1 MCDII
6 QSYTNIYFNKQCLT
20 KKFTPNYANVK
31 LPNTSPAAH
40 ITQKRVHIMRIK
52 DEIKFLYKKKQK
64 LNNYLYKIHLKAA
77 QEWGNSW
84 YTILDSVIEST
95 NLEIEKNTKPL
106 IQN

>member
-1 MCDII
+1 
-6 QSYTNIYFNKQCLT
+6 
-20 KKFTPNYANVK
+20 
-31 LPNTSPAAH
+31 
-40 ITQKRVHIMRIK
+40 MRIK

-95 NLEIEKNTKPL
+95 NLEIEKKV
-106 IQN
+106 QNH